1 MYNNRHCIEKDLIHI
16 TTLIKRFVSY
26 LDNENIEAMSFAI
39 TLEKEIENF
48 DSDIAR
54 RFHAVITNAKKFDGH
69 ETFIYMRE
77 KCQPL
82 FDELTANI
90 VVDIKEHNN

>member
-1 MYNNRHCIEKDLIHI
+1 MYNNRHCIEKDLIQI

-48 DSDIAR
+48 D
-54 RFHAVITNAKKFDGH
+54 VISLEDSTPLLQTQKSLMATKLL
-69 ETFIYMRE
+69 FI
-77 KCQPL
+77 
-82 FDELTANI
+82 
-90 VVDIKEHNN
+90 